1 MIGWLE
7 GIIRD
12 KDLGGRVVL
21 DVSGVGYDIEL
32 SLHSLAQAEQRAAQT
47 QKVALWIHTVVRE
60 DAFALYGFFEKAERS
75 LFRELIKVNGV
86 GPKSAIGILSSS
98 NPDEFVSIIEQ
109 EDLTR
114 LTKIP
119 GIGKKT
125 AERLLVEMRDSLK
138 RLQHSVA
145 LFDNPIQ
152 SGEPSR
158 SYGRAALLE
167 ASQALESLGY
177 RPQESS
183 KVLKKID
190 DGQMSAEELV
200 RQSLRQFAVL

>member
-7 GIIRD
+7 GVLRD
-12 KDLGGRVVL
+12 KELSGRIVL

-32 SLHSLAQAEQRAAQT
+32 SLHSLVQAEQRALQGH
-47 QKVALWIHTVVRE
+47 KVALWIHTVVRE
-60 DAFALYGFFEKAERS
+60 DAFALYGFFDKAERS

-86 GPKSAIGILSSS
+86 GPKSAVGILSSS
-98 NPDEFVSIIEQ
+98 NPEEFVSIIEQ
-109 EDLTR
+109 EDLSR

-125 AERLLVEMRDSLK
+125 AERLIIEMRDSLK
-138 RLQHSVA
+138 RLQ
-145 LFDNPIQ
+145 Q
-152 SGEPSR
+152 SAILSGSILPGGESGR
-158 SYGRAALLE
+158 SLGRAALLE

-190 DGQMSAEELV
+190 DGLMSAEELV
-200 RQSLRQFAVL
+200 RQSLRQFALV

>member
-7 GIIRD
+7 GNIRD
-12 KDLGGRVVL
+12 KELSGRIVL
-21 DVSGVGYDIEL
+21 DVSGVGYDVEL
-32 SLHSLAQAEQRAAQT
+32 SLHSLVQAEQRAMQGH
-47 QKVALWIHTVVRE
+47 KVALWIHTVVRE

-75 LFRELIKVNGV
+75 LFRELIRVNGV

-98 NPDEFVSIIEQ
+98 NPEEFVSIIEQ
-109 EDLTR
+109 EDLAR

-138 RLQHSVA
+138 RLQQSAV
-145 LFDNPIQ
+145 LLGNPTPG
-152 SGEPSR
+152 SEHAR
-158 SYGRAALLE
+158 NFGRAALLE

-200 RQSLRQFAVL
+200 RQSLRQFAVV

>member
-7 GIIRD
+7 GILRD
-12 KDLGGRVVL
+12 KELNGRIVL
-21 DVSGVGYDIEL
+21 DVSGVGYDVEL
-32 SLHSLAQAEQRAAQT
+32 SMNSLIQVEQRALQGH
-47 QKVALWIHTVVRE
+47 KVALWIHTVVRE
-60 DAFALYGFFEKAERS
+60 DAFALYGFFEKSERS

-98 NPDEFVSIIEQ
+98 NPQEFVSIIEQ

-125 AERLLVEMRDSLK
+125 AERLLIEMRDSLK
-138 RLQHSVA
+138 RLHEDA
-145 LFDNPIQ
+145 LSLGQASHKPDMQ
-152 SGEPSR
+152 R
-158 SYGRAALLE
+158 TYGRAALYE

-200 RQSLRQFAVL
+200 RQSLRQFALV